1 MKISTKKDYII
12 FLIVLSVI
20 STVIV
25 LTLAFLKRSENRKN
39 YADVQ
44 KYICSENYEEALN
57 ILEKLGDYKDS
68 AALRKEA
75 ENGKTYLEANE
86 LLMKEE
92 YAEAI
97 DKFTEAEG
105 FKDSKEKINEANY
118 CMALDYYDKKDYDNA
133 KKIFSALGEY
143 ENSKLYLAR
152 IEVESIEQSQETI
165 YEEACLQA
173 EKNNYN
179 EAISLFENIVD
190 YKDSKEHIE
199 MCKVQLK
206 RMSLNNN
213 LSAGVRYSVAIKDDG
228 HVEAVGRN
236 EEEQCEVKRWEDII
250 SIDAYGCLTI
260 GLKETGEVEVAGICD
275 GRRINDI
282 ENWKEI
288 TDVAAG
294 ERFIVGLK
302 RGGTLVADG
311 HGDDGQLNVTDWENV
326 IAIDAGWSFT
336 VALTED
342 RELLFA
348 GIDNGQETKF
358 QEHKDEWKDV
368 VNISASGGG
377 RNSDCRGKGHTVG
390 LKSDG
395 TVVAI
400 GDNTY
405 GQCDVSEWSDIVK
418 IATGDWYTVGLRAD
432 GTVLITGENFPGSRY
447 INEDELKKCT
457 DIVDIAAGFGQTICL
472 KEDGTIIAFG
482 FDDDYK
488 CSGTLKWENLMIPEY

>member
-1 MKISTKKDYII
+1 METSIKKNYAMILI
-12 FLIVLSVI
+12 FFSVI
-20 STVIV
+20 LSCVV
-25 LTLAFLKRSENRKN
+25 LGLAFFKRSENRKN
-39 YADVQ
+39 YADAQ
-44 KYICSENYEEALN
+44 EYLESEKYEEAE
-57 ILEKLGDYKDS
+57 ILLEELGDYKDS
-68 AALRKEA
+68 ADLREDA
-75 ENGKTYLEANE
+75 ERGKIYLEANE
-86 LLMKEE
+86 LLVQKK
-92 YAEAI
+92 YVEAI
-97 DKFTEAEG
+97 EKFTEAKG
-105 FKDSKEKINEANY
+105 FKDSNDKINEASY
-118 CMALDYYDKKDYDNA
+118 FLALDYYDKKDYDNA
-133 KKIFSALGEY
+133 KKIFSILGEY
-143 ENSKLYLAR
+143 EDSKLYLAK

-165 YEEACLQA
+165 YEAACLQA

-190 YKDSKEHIE
+190 YKDSKELIE

-206 RMSLNNN
+206 RMSLNNI

-228 HVEAVGRN
+228 QVEAVGRN
-236 EEEQCEVKRWEDII
+236 KEEQCEVKRWEHII

-275 GRRINDI
+275 GRQINDL

-302 RGGTLVADG
+302 RGGTLIADG
-311 HGDDGQLNVTDWENV
+311 HGDDGQLNVKDWEHV

-348 GIDNGQETKF
+348 GIDNGQETEF

-377 RNSDCRGKGHTVG
+377 GNSDCRGKGHTVG

-395 TVVAI
+395 TVVAV
-400 GDNTY
+400 GDNDY

-418 IATGDWYTVGLRAD
+418 VATGDWYTVGLKAD

-447 INEDELKKCT
+447 IDEEELEKCT

-472 KEDGTIIAFG
+472 KGDGTIIAFG
-482 FDDDYK
+482 FDDDNK
-488 CSGTLKWENLMIPEY
+488 CSGTLKWNNLMIPEY